1 MKVVTL
7 YRRIYA
13 NYELEQGTNYSE
25 VFKLVMPS
33 SLLTHSY
40 AFASAIT
47 DVLMMKYMDT
57 MPIGR
62 SRCGNIWAWS

>member
-7 YRRIYA
+7 NRRIYG
-13 NYELEQGTNYSE
+13 NYELEQGTDYSE

-47 DVLMMKYMDT
+47 DVLVKKYMHF